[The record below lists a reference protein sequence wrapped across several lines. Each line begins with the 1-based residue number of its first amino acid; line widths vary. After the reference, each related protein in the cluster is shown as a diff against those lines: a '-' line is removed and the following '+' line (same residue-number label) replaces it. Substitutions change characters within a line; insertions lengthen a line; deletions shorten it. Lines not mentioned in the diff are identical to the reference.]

1 MQLRPER
8 RYFRQILQ
16 ALSRSS
22 FEADPLRAEIAL
34 AKVLGVVWAQSRDA
48 DAEEAFGL
56 GLAEY
61 ARQTPGP
68 ASVALLSALS
78 SVGTV
83 REIREAA
90 TGALLASDVPAPRW
104 PSLLTGPCWAHE
116 DAFGDL
122 TTLVVEFGYE
132 RPSGHG
138 LVVQVDHVSFSA
150 AVDIRLVE
158 DVPGLIQ
165 ELQYGVE
172 RATHTL
178 RQVEPGWAGAILGRA
193 FARTDLIPTVVVSPG
208 FAENRAIALAR
219 VRSLPAAPDLLPSEP
234 EPTEARRS
242 AVVAEFLSSL
252 SPAQPGAF
260 SPAEHGADAVARL
273 IVDFAAAHDPG
284 DLTRVSPGRW
294 EVFLF
299 EWLPRSIPPL
309 LVADVVRAWSAWAA
323 PHAGL
328 SQAAREHLVRVLDEM
343 LTEYLMSDGPPEAT
357 LRA

>member
-1 MQLRPER
+1 VQLRPER

-22 FEADPLRAEIAL
+22 FAADPLRAEIAL
-34 AKVLGVVWAQSRDA
+34 SKVLGVVWAHSRDG

-68 ASVALLSALS
+68 ASVALLSALA
-78 SVGTV
+78 SVGTL
-83 REIREAA
+83 REVREAA
-90 TGALLASDVPAPRW
+90 AAARDVLVASGVPGPGW
-104 PSLLTGPCWAHE
+104 PILVLGQCWAHE

-122 TTLVVEFGYE
+122 TTIVAEFGYE
-132 RPSGHG
+132 RPSDHG

-193 FARTDLIPTVVVSPG
+193 FARTDLIPTVVVSDG
-208 FAENRAIALAR
+208 FAANRAVALSR
-219 VRSLPAAPDLLPSEP
+219 VRSLPAAPDLLPIEP

-242 AVVAEFLSSL
+242 AVVAEFLASIT
-252 SPAQPGAF
+252 PWQP
-260 SPAEHGADAVARL
+260 GADAVARL

-284 DLTRVSPGRW
+284 ELTRVSPGRW

-299 EWLPRSIPPL
+299 EWLPRSLPAPPL
-309 LVADVVRAWSAWAA
+309 VVADVVRAWSAWAA
-323 PHAGL
+323 PHSGL
-328 SQAAREHLVRVLDEM
+328 SLAAREHLGRVLDEM
-343 LTEYLMSDGPPEAT
+343 LTEYLMSNERPEVT

>member
-22 FEADPLRAEIAL
+22 FAADPLRAEIAV
-34 AKVLGVVWAQSRDA
+34 AKVLGVIWAHSRDG

-56 GLAEY
+56 GLVDY

-68 ASVALLSALS
+68 TSVALLAALAR
-78 SVGTV
+78 VGPL

-90 TGALLASDVPAPRW
+90 DQVLLASDVPAPDW
-104 PSLLTGPCWAHE
+104 PAFLTGACWAHE
-116 DAFGDL
+116 DAFADL
-122 TTLVVEFGYE
+122 TTIVCEFGPRTDYH
-132 RPSGHG
+132 HG
-138 LVVQVDHVSFSA
+138 LAIQVDHVSFSA
-150 AVDIRLVE
+150 AIDIRLVD
-158 DVPGLIQ
+158 DVANFIQ

-178 RQVEPGWAGAILGRA
+178 RQVEPGWAGAVLGRA
-193 FARTDLIPTVVVSPG
+193 LARTDLIPTVVVSPG
-208 FAENRAIALAR
+208 FAEHRALGLAR
-219 VRSLPAAPDLLPSEP
+219 VRSLPTAPDLLPVEP

-242 AVVAEFLSSL
+242 AVVAEFLAGL
-252 SPAQPGAF
+252 SNSDPA
-260 SPAEHGADAVARL
+260 AEVVARL
-273 IVDFAAAHDPG
+273 IVDFASAHDPG

-299 EWLPRSIPPL
+299 EWLPRTVPPL
-309 LVADVVRAWSAWAA
+309 IVADVVRAWSAWAA
-323 PHAGL
+323 PHSGL
-328 SQAAREHLVRVLDEM
+328 SLAAREHLARVLEEM
-343 LTEYLMSDGPPEAT
+343 LTEYLMSDEPPEAT

>member
-1 MQLRPER
+1 VQLRPER

-22 FEADPLRAEIAL
+22 FEADPLRAEIAV
-34 AKVLGVVWAQSRDA
+34 AKVLGVIWAHSRDG

-61 ARQTPGP
+61 SRQTPGP
-68 ASVALLSALS
+68 ASVALLSALA

-90 TGALLASDVPAPRW
+90 HQVLLASDVPPPRW
-104 PSLLTGPCWAHE
+104 PSLLTGSCWAHE

-122 TTLVVEFGYE
+122 TTLVVEFGYD
-132 RPSGHG
+132 RPSDHG

-178 RQVEPGWAGAILGRA
+178 RQVEPGWAGAVLGRA

-219 VRSLPAAPDLLPSEP
+219 VRSLPAAPDLLPIEP

-242 AVVAEFLSSL
+242 AVVAEFLAAFP
-252 SPAQPGAF
+252 PAQP
-260 SPAEHGADAVARL
+260 GADAVARL

-299 EWLPRSIPPL
+299 EWLPRSLPPSV
-309 LVADVVRAWSAWAA
+309 VADVVRAWSAWAA
-323 PHAGL
+323 PHSGL

-343 LTEYLMSDGPPEAT
+343 LTEYLMSDERPEAT